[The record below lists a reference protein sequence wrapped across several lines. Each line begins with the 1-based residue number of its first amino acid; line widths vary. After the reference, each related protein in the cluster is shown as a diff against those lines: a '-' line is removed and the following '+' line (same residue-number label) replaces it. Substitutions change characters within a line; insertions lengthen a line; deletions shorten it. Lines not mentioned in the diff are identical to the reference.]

1 MAATS
6 TLRISPPYG
15 VQARPVAQPI
25 VSGSCSARETK
36 RGAPSRAC
44 SSRTPMRDLA
54 GPPSATR
61 RAVCRKTALRVA
73 EGGPARTRIGVRELH
88 ALLGAPRFV
97 SLAEQEPETIGCAT
111 GLAWTPYGGE
121 ILKVEVA
128 AMAGRGPRA
137 GGLILTGQMGSVMQE
152 SAQAALSY
160 LRSRAS
166 DLGIPADW
174 FETHEIHLHVP
185 AGAVPKDGPSAGATM
200 ACALLSLLCRRPC
213 RAEVAMTGEVTL
225 RGRVLAVGGLR
236 EKLLAAARAGVKI
249 VCIPE
254 ANRRDLLELPRPL
267 RRRMQV
273 VTVSTLDELFG
284 HALSGGAPQAGRQPP
299 VAKA

>member
-1 MAATS
+1 MA
-6 TLRISPPYG
+6 G
-15 VQARPVAQPI
+15 
-25 VSGSCSARETK
+25 GE
-36 RGAPSRAC
+36 
-44 SSRTPMRDLA
+44 D
-54 GPPSATR
+54 
-61 RAVCRKTALRVA
+61 AV
-73 EGGPARTRIGVRELH
+73 ERELDIPDV
-88 ALLGAPRFV
+88 LPL
-97 SLAEQEPETIGCAT
+97 
-111 GLAWTPYGGE
+111 
-121 ILKVEVA
+121 
-128 AMAGRGPRA
+128 
-137 GGLILTGQMGSVMQE
+137 LILTGQLGSVMQE

-166 DLGIPADW
+166 DLGVPADW

-185 AGAVPKDGPSAGATM
+185 AGAIPKDGPSAGATM
-200 ACALLSLLCRRPC
+200 ACALASLLCRRPC

-236 EKLLAAARAGVKI
+236 EKLLAAARAGVRI

-273 VTVSTLDELFG
+273 VTVSTVDELFG
-284 HALSGGAPQAGRQPP
+284 HALSGGAPQVGRQVP